1 MDADSLVSSARQAA
15 LTALACALCIT
26 ALARG
31 DVSAPACLQILCAQC
46 FTQLGL
52 PCAVILYHTVSAS
65 NLVYGPTVFLITSH
79 FIDSMLQFSYVTR
92 AV

>member
-26 ALARG
+26 ALAHG
-31 DVSAPACLQILCAQC
+31 DVCAPACLQILCA
-46 FTQLGL
+46 QLGL

-65 NLVYGPTVFLITSH
+65 KLVYGPTVFLIPSH
-79 FIDSMLQFSYVTR
+79 FIDSMLQFSFVTR

>member
-15 LTALACALCIT
+15 LAALACALCIT

-31 DVSAPACLQILCAQC
+31 DVSAPACLQILRAR
-46 FTQLGL
+46 LVL

-65 NLVYGPTVFLITSH
+65 KVVYGPTVFLITSH